1 MSIPEINLEQARL
14 IQLAALGLLEPPSRQ
29 AVKEDVVAAI
39 RGMGILQIDTINVV
53 ARSPYLVLF
62 SRLGDYPPA
71 WLDQS
76 LAEGLVFEHWAH
88 AACFIP
94 IDDFSLNRRFVVDGD
109 RVVNYGSWVDEN
121 RAVIDSVL
129 DIVRREGSK
138 RSSDFKSPKESGGWW
153 NRKVEKWALEYWL
166 DHGEVMVAKR
176 ENFQRVYD
184 LTDRVL
190 PGWDDSQLPAR
201 DNVIRELVIRSVKA
215 MGVARPEWIADYY
228 RLPKRDVARFLP
240 GLLENNDLLEL
251 KVKEWDQPALYVE
264 DSVHLLEEAIRGTLR
279 ATHTT
284 LLSPFDPLVWDRAR
298 ARQLFG
304 FDFTIQAY
312 IPADKRLYGYFPL
325 PILHNGALVGRLD
338 AKAHRKDGVFEIRGI
353 FLEPGYSE
361 DTLLARSM
369 AEALRRCA
377 IWHKT
382 PTIRVTPGNLS
393 GFRKQLTDFF

>member
-1 MSIPEINLEQARL
+1 M
-14 IQLAALGLLEPPSRQ
+14 
-29 AVKEDVVAAI
+29 
-39 RGMGILQIDTINVV
+39 
-53 ARSPYLVLF
+53 
-62 SRLGDYPPA
+62 
-71 WLDQS
+71 
-76 LAEGLVFEHWAH
+76 
-88 AACFIP
+88 
-94 IDDFSLNRRFVVDGD
+94 
-109 RVVNYGSWVDEN
+109 
-121 RAVIDSVL
+121 
-129 DIVRREGSK
+129 
-138 RSSDFKSPKESGGWW
+138 
-153 NRKVEKWALEYWL
+153 EKWALEYWL

-240 GLLENNDLLEL
+240 GLLENKDLLEL

-284 LLSPFDPLVWDRAR
+284 LLSPFDPLVWDRAQ

>member
-1 MSIPEINLEQARL
+1 M
-14 IQLAALGLLEPPSRQ
+14 
-29 AVKEDVVAAI
+29 
-39 RGMGILQIDTINVV
+39 
-53 ARSPYLVLF
+53 
-62 SRLGDYPPA
+62 
-71 WLDQS
+71 
-76 LAEGLVFEHWAH
+76 
-88 AACFIP
+88 
-94 IDDFSLNRRFVVDGD
+94 
-109 RVVNYGSWVDEN
+109 
-121 RAVIDSVL
+121 IDSVL

-240 GLLENNDLLEL
+240 GLLENKDLLEL

-312 IPADKRLYGYFPL
+312 TPADKRLYGYFPL

-353 FLEPGYSE
+353 FIEPGYSE
-361 DTLLARSM
+361 DSLLARSM
-369 AEALRRCA
+369 AEALTRCA

-393 GFRKQLTDFF
+393 GFRKQLTDFI

>member
-240 GLLENNDLLEL
+240 GLLENKDLLEL
-251 KVKEWDQPALYVE
+251 KVKEWDQPALLCRRFCA
-264 DSVHLLEEAIRGTLR
+264 SVRGGNTRHPARHPHHPALAVRPARLGPRAGAPAFRLR
-279 ATHTT
+279 FHHPG
-284 LLSPFDPLVWDRAR
+284 LHPC
-298 ARQLFG
+298 G
-304 FDFTIQAY
+304 QA
-312 IPADKRLYGYFPL
+312 
-325 PILHNGALVGRLD
+325 
-338 AKAHRKDGVFEIRGI
+338 
-353 FLEPGYSE
+353 
-361 DTLLARSM
+361 
-369 AEALRRCA
+369 ALRVLSAPHPAQRRPGWTAGCQG
-377 IWHKT
+377 T
-382 PTIRVTPGNLS
+382 PQGW
-393 GFRKQLTDFF
+393 GF